1 MIFILNVLV
10 GVLWFIFIS
19 GSYVGWA
26 ALGVLAKLDRNASF
40 TSAEVGWWV
49 GSAVVPWGTVIPLMI
64 VGLGFWFGFLPGFKR
79 SSAAASGEST
89 VQTEAPKQAGAP

>member
-1 MIFILNVLV
+1 MIFIRNILV

-26 ALGVLAKLDRNASF
+26 ALGVLAKLDKKASF
-40 TSAEVGWWV
+40 TSAEIGWWV
-49 GSAVVPWGTVIPLMI
+49 GSAVVPWGTVIPLII

-79 SSAAASGEST
+79 SSATASGEPA
-89 VQTEAPKQAGAP
+89 VQSEARKQAGVP